1 MPPDAREEEKLKRAR
16 NKFRDLIR
24 EYVPSEQR
32 FDHCETAL
40 RAYLD
45 GIVRNAHKG
54 GLDGGGVNEDLVD
67 LIDQFADSDI
77 VVHEA
82 SPRQMENYFRDLLD
96 LFPTAYDIINGA
108 RPRDPAST
116 PHGHGQKGDPRSP
129 ISQHRSS
136 AYGSRPITHS
146 HDSRPMV
153 DQGVKKW
160 IRVISKFDPRGKRKS
175 EEAHTADEAH
185 KAARR
190 ANWKHATEQA
200 RPLSNH
206 RENAISATHRVRQ
219 GIQILGPDAN
229 KSARKQEEA
238 RQRAEKWRNDL
249 QRDARDKR
257 PIDPG
262 ALNTLIPCREAEEA
276 RKAKE
281 AEEAKRK
288 AKEAEEA
295 RKAKEAEEAKRKAK
309 EAEEAKR
316 KAKEAEVAR
325 KAKEAEIAR
334 KAEVARK
341 AKEAEEAKRKAKEA
355 EEAKRK
361 AKEAEEAKRKA
372 KEAEEAKRK
381 AKEAEIA
388 RKVEQAKEAERKAEK
403 ELTAALRARAKE
415 LNITITTG
423 PCSGTYKPIE
433 VLEREIA
440 KAEAVEGLALLSS
453 DPNDAYADAVEGKT
467 EEARKGSRCSE
478 RIKAKPKVSYNN
490 HQTTDD
496 EEDDNDSD
504 DDIEKCVAYEYC
516 GKNLP
521 KPGEEQLNR
530 CIPTSRHEL
539 KNYASTGD
547 TPKTG
552 AKFCWSCT
560 LKIKGESTYDF
571 EPQLLRYAFPSET
584 RAYADMEN
592 NEEAAIEYA
601 RVCKIL
607 NVPEPEANNDWW
619 LARANWESPEGQRH
633 SEILMQAADYS
644 RRTNGCIVWNDVAA
658 HPELGQYDLGQL
670 RNRYQRML
678 KLRRRREEEA
688 TDEHGGQDP
697 APEQDEDT
705 RTDEQRALDDE
716 QTLLGIFEYVKNK
729 WPVELGDKM
738 ERLLKCYNKG
748 VDALPYMVDVPTFIR
763 PQVIEYIREKVGN
776 INYLWDKHRRLAML
790 SNQASQGAKHSLQFF
805 VYPKGH
811 AWVEKVRQFVLNHG
825 NPSSSLETW
834 LAEQY
839 EYQKIRFDNMN
850 RKGKKQA
857 FKTDANFPWG
867 IRCSKIHEK
876 DKHVQKNH
884 TSCERCFKQIV
895 CTLRTLMQGNRPT
908 ADCEL
913 TPAEEEARKKAAEE
927 AVRAAEE
934 EARKKA
940 AEEAARAAEEE
951 AKKRAAEE
959 AARAAERARAAEN
972 VMSQFA
978 VLHDVDASLVAE
990 AVRRLKAKQNDAE
1003 CSVTQDSFRTAQ
1015 EDGHPT
1021 TPPNFEESSR

>member
-24 EYVPSEQR
+24 KYVRSEQR
-32 FDHCETAL
+32 FDHCETTL

-54 GLDGGGVNEDLVD
+54 GLDGGGVNEELVD

-82 SPRQMENYFRDLLD
+82 SPMQMEDYFRDLLD

-116 PHGHGQKGDPRSP
+116 PHGHGQRGGPRSP

-153 DQGVKKW
+153 DQGVKKSG

-219 GIQILGPDAN
+219 GIQILESDAN

-295 RKAKEAEEAKRKAK
+295 KRKAK
-309 EAEEAKR
+309 EAEEAR
-316 KAKEAEVAR
+316 KAK
-325 KAKEAEIAR
+325 
-334 KAEVARK
+334 
-341 AKEAEEAKRKAKEA
+341 
-355 EEAKRK
+355 
-361 AKEAEEAKRKA
+361 
-372 KEAEEAKRK
+372 AEEAKRK

-388 RKVEQAKEAERKAEK
+388 RKVEQAKEAKRKAEK
-403 ELTAALRARAKE
+403 ELEAALRASCKE
-415 LNITITTG
+415 EGLPVSRGWGSGKYLTIEELKQ
-423 PCSGTYKPIE
+423 S
-433 VLEREIA
+433 LAR
-440 KAEAVEGLALLSS
+440 AEAQKAVNSAE
-453 DPNDAYADAVEGKT
+453 NDAANVLQLLAQKAADFRNPSDVDAYIT
-467 EEARKGSRCSE
+467 EAAELGIRRSE
-478 RIKAKPKVSYNN
+478 RIAISGPKKY
-490 HQTTDD
+490 QAICD
-496 EEDDNDSD
+496 EEDDSDSD

-539 KNYASTGD
+539 KKYASTGD
-547 TPKTG
+547 TPKAG

-560 LKIKGESTYDF
+560 LKIRGESTYDF

-607 NVPEPEANNDWW
+607 NVPEAEANNNWW

-633 SEILMQAADYS
+633 TEILMQAANDS
-644 RRTNGCIVWNDVAA
+644 RRMNGSIVWNNVAA

-670 RNRYQRML
+670 RNRYQ
-678 KLRRRREEEA
+678 KLRRRREESNVEEA
-688 TDEHGGQDP
+688 TDENGGQDP

-716 QTLLGIFEYVKNK
+716 QTLLKIFEHVKNK

-763 PQVIEYIREKVGN
+763 PQVIEYIKTQVGN

-825 NPSSSLETW
+825 NPSSSLEMW

-839 EYQKIRFDNMN
+839 ETQKIRFDNMN
-850 RKGKKQA
+850 RKGKKQK

-867 IRCSKIHEK
+867 IRCSKIHKEV
-876 DKHVQKNH
+876 KHVQKNH

-913 TPAEEEARKKAAEE
+913 TPAEEEARKRAAEEEARKKAAEE

-940 AEEAARAAEEE
+940 AEEAARAAEEEVKKRAAEEE

-978 VLHDVDASLVAE
+978 DLHNVDPSLVAE
-990 AVRRLKAKQNDAE
+990 AVRRLQAQQNYPE
-1003 CSVTQDSFRTAQ
+1003 CSVTSSSFKTAQ

-1021 TPPNFEESSR
+1021 TPPNFEESSK

>member
-153 DQGVKKW
+153 DQGVKKSG

-276 RKAKE
+276 
-281 AEEAKRK
+281 
-288 AKEAEEA
+288 
-295 RKAKEAEEAKRKAK
+295 
-309 EAEEAKR
+309 
-316 KAKEAEVAR
+316 
-325 KAKEAEIAR
+325 
-334 KAEVARK
+334 
-341 AKEAEEAKRKAKEA
+341 
-355 EEAKRK
+355 
-361 AKEAEEAKRKA
+361 RKA

-678 KLRRRREEEA
+678 KLQRRRDEEA
-688 TDEHGGQDP
+688 TDENGGQDP